1 MDATYQPSNSPVPF
15 RPPQKRT
22 GTSWAAWLFSEIL
35 VPLLLGLGVGAGV
48 LAPCGHGQ
56 CERQATK

>member
-1 MDATYQPSNSPVPF
+1 MDATYSSNSPVPM
-15 RPPQKRT
+15 RPPKKR
-22 GTSWAAWLFSEIL
+22 SWAAWCLSELL
-35 VPLLLGLGVGAGV
+35 VPLTLGLGIGGA